1 MDSGFRDLRNTQY
14 YQFEGVGLLHDR
26 DINLYHI
33 EVVVTNAGVVF
44 GK

>member
-1 MDSGFRDLRNTQY
+1 M
-14 YQFEGVGLLHDR
+14 HDR